1 MHVTVRVPLWRKRVL
16 LQYLFLLLDIANMN
30 YDAMLS
36 HIDKDIAWREQS
48 KRQKDLGQPDAS
60 GTVKLGCQYVN
71 DYHGLS

>member
-1 MHVTVRVPLWRKRVL
+1 ML
-16 LQYLFLLLDIANMN
+16 LQYLFLLLDIVNMN

-48 KRQKDLGQPDAS
+48 KRQNLGQPDAS
-60 GTVKLGCQYVN
+60 GTVELGCQYVN